1 MADLKFVR
9 SFSEAG
15 NIKTFVFEV
24 GDTKWQPGQ
33 YQEYVLPQAGESDD
47 DSHRWFTVASA
58 PSEHEVHISTRMS
71 GSNFKNA
78 LDALKPG
85 ETIEARG
92 AEGDFTWDDDSE
104 VVLVAGGIGI
114 TPIRSMIVERSTT
127 GKLLKAKLLYYG
139 RDENFAFRE
148 LFDKVA
154 AEHSEFSVEYI
165 VGEPITADSI
175 IAHEPRVKERTTYL
189 TGAEPMVESVGNA
202 LKERGV
208 ELKQDWLPG
217 YDEKTY

>member
-9 SFSEAG
+9 AYDEVG

-24 GDTKWQPGQ
+24 GDTTWQPGQ
-33 YQEYVLPQAGESDD
+33 YQQYVLPQAGENKD
-47 DSHRWFTVASA
+47 DSHRWFTIASA
-58 PSEHEVHISTRMS
+58 PSEDEVHISTRMS

-78 LDALKPG
+78 LDALKSG
-85 ETIEARG
+85 EAIEAHG

-114 TPIRSMIVERSTT
+114 TPLRSMIVERMTT
-127 GKLLKAKLLYYG
+127 GRPIKAKLLYYG

-148 LFDKVA
+148 VFDKA
-154 AEHSEFSVEYI
+154 ATEHPEFSVEYI

-175 IAHEPRVKERTTYL
+175 IEHEPRVQELTTYL
-189 TGAEPMVESVGNA
+189 TGAEPMVESVGEA
-202 LKERGV
+202 LKARGV
-208 ELKQDWLPG
+208 ALKQDWLPG